1 MGLSDWLTVVTNVI
15 MNIEDCLDLPVMY
28 TRPDFRLETGSD
40 KQKQSSFCPR
50 LPSMPLF
57 LDVYNI
63 LNTSFCTL
71 EWTFNSI
78 AQVLALSYLD
88 SCSYCKCL
96 WFNCGTYFSIF
107 IFNFNFTFFPPPFQA
122 YERRFPT
129 CHLIPMFVASD
140 VMVEESSED
149 GAVHRV
155 ERRCALD
162 VDAPRL
168 LKRVKP
174 SKAVQT
180 ALWSYELTVFPR
192 FVSEGISWFLQRHVL
207 WFCRLPAWIT
217 STSSRKTPWTERRGR
232 CTSSPTT
239 RRLQTGSSFTRP
251 AATRWES
258 AVLCCVTL

>member
-40 KQKQSSFCPR
+40 KQKRSSFCPR

-107 IFNFNFTFFPPPFQA
+107 IFNFTFFPPSISGLWTQIPHLSPHPNVCGQWRDGRG
-122 YERRFPT
+122 EQRR
-129 CHLIPMFVASD
+129 
-140 VMVEESSED
+140 
-149 GAVHRV
+149 R
-155 ERRCALD
+155 
-162 VDAPRL
+162 
-168 LKRVKP
+168 
-174 SKAVQT
+174 
-180 ALWSYELTVFPR
+180 
-192 FVSEGISWFLQRHVL
+192 
-207 WFCRLPAWIT
+207 
-217 STSSRKTPWTERRGR
+217 SRPQGWETLRSGRGR
-232 CTSSPTT
+232 SSPAQKGKTFEG
-239 RRLQTGSSFTRP
+239 RSNSSVKLWVDRV
-251 AATRWES
+251 S
-258 AVLCCVTL
+258 